1 MVALRVNA
9 LWFVTIAVLLA
20 QGEDIYQRVQRALA
34 DSGQSAAAML
44 ELRAKNFAR
53 VEERLAGLK
62 PASDNE
68 RAELL
73 ALQGALAFL
82 DGKMAQA
89 AAAFLQAQKIHP
101 TTGSDRFTLAMAL
114 VKLGDDGQARQ
125 LLTTLAQEHPDR
137 AIYWYWLGRLDYDQ
151 RRYSEAVANLQKATA
166 LDPNSARAWDSLG
179 LALDMQGHMQQ
190 AREVFEKAVGL
201 NAAQAQPS
209 AWPPHN
215 LGYLLL
221 RIGEPDAA
229 EKVLRESLRYD
240 AKLAKTHY
248 YLARVL
254 EKEDRDT
261 EAIAEYQT
269 AVAGDAAS
277 TDACYSLAM
286 LYRKLRR
293 EPEANAMFA
302 EYRKRRASDAGAES
316 LK

>member
-1 MVALRVNA
+1 MLVLRASA
-9 LWFVTIAVLLA
+9 LWFVTLAVLLA
-20 QGEDIYQRVQRALA
+20 QSEGIYQRVQRALA
-34 DSGQSAAAML
+34 DSGQSAAAIL
-44 ELRAKNFAR
+44 ELRTKNFTR

-62 PASDNE
+62 PATDNE
-68 RAELL
+68 RAEVL

-89 AAAFLQAQKIHP
+89 AAAFLEAQKIHP

-125 LLTTLAQEHPDR
+125 LLITLAHEHPDS

-151 RRYSEAVANLQKATA
+151 RRYSEAVVNLQKATA

-179 LALDMQGHMQQ
+179 LAWDMQGHSEQ
-190 AREVFEKAVGL
+190 AREMFEKAVNL

-209 AWPPHN
+209 PWPPHN

-221 RIGEPDAA
+221 RVGEPAA
-229 EKVLRESLRYD
+229 ADKVLRESLRYD
-240 AKLAKTHY
+240 AKLARTHY

-254 EKEDRDT
+254 EKENRDT

-269 AVAGDAAS
+269 AVAQDTAS
-277 TDACYSLAM
+277 ADACYSLAM

-293 EPEANAMFA
+293 GTEANAMFA
-302 EYRKRRASDAGAES
+302 EYRRRRATEAGPES